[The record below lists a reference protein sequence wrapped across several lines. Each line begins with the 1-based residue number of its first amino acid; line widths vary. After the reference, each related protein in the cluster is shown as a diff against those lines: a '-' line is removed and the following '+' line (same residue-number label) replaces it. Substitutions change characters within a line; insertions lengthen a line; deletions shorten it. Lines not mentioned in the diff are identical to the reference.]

1 MDMVDIKVL
10 SGEAVE
16 LKEEKIKN
24 AFEKNLKAIE
34 DGLEYVAS
42 EVTIGVG
49 RIDTLAIDEK
59 NRPVIIEYKRGKSF
73 DKDALVQLMD
83 YLSWFV
89 KDETH
94 ILSLEKLIKQK
105 NPNIK
110 SINPEIKVILVS
122 GEVDER
128 VKNACFVIQNPV
140 KIVTYTLLKDEKG
153 SIILTPRMELD
164 NTQRITPTPPIIS
177 EEEILNKNKRFV
189 EIYRKIKNFIT
200 NLAEVESPY
209 TISGEVVRFRR
220 SRGKVFANIW
230 FARRWLSLEIFVG
243 EGVESDRFKYWKD
256 SPWGYVRI
264 GKDDEIDDEVKE
276 WIKKAHENALS

>member
-1 MDMVDIKVL
+1 MVDIKVL

-16 LKEEKIKN
+16 LKEEEIKK
-24 AFEKNLKAIE
+24 AFENNLKAIE

-49 RIDTLAIDEK
+49 RIDTLGIDEN
-59 NRPVIIEYKRGKSF
+59 NRPVIIEYKREKSF

-105 NPNIK
+105 NPTIK
-110 SINPEIKVILVS
+110 SINPEIRVILVS

-128 VKNACFVIQNPV
+128 VKNACFVIQNPI
-140 KIVTYTLLKDEKG
+140 KIVTYTLIKDEEG
-153 SIILTPRMELD
+153 SIILIPRMELD
-164 NTQRITPTPPIIS
+164 NTQRIAPPRPIIS
-177 EEEILNKNKRFV
+177 EEEILKKNKRF
-189 EIYRKIKNFIT
+189 EGIYREIKNFIT
-200 NLAEVESPY
+200 NLSEVEPPY
-209 TISGEVVRFRR
+209 TASGEVIRFRR
-220 SRGKVFANIW
+220 ARGKGFANIW
-230 FARRWLSLEIFVG
+230 FARKWLSLELLVG

-256 SPWGYVRI
+256 SPWGYVHI
-264 GKDDEIDDEVKE
+264 SKDDEIDDEVKE
-276 WIKKAHENALS
+276 WIKRAHEKALS